1 VTDRSAVVTD
11 RSAVEAAIIEAH
23 RREWAFV
30 VAATVRVACDLDLA
44 EECVQEA
51 YAAALQSWTRDGVP
65 TNPAAWLTT
74 TAKRRAVDAIRRDQ
88 VFRSKLPL
96 LIEPEELVED
106 TIERQPAAGSEL
118 DEVVRD
124 ERLRLIF
131 LCCHPALARDGQV
144 ALTLRLVCGLSTS
157 DIARA
162 FLVSEATMAAR
173 ITRAKRKIAGS
184 RIPYRLPRE
193 TDLPERLDAVLG
205 VIYLLFSTGYAA
217 PSGPVLV
224 QTELIQQSLEL
235 ARILHGLMPDEPE
248 VAGLTALLLVID
260 ARRATRVSVD
270 GELLRLEQQDRS
282 RWDRAALT
290 EAHELIMAALAGGRP
305 GRYVLQ
311 AAIAS
316 VYAEAPSYSATD
328 WSEVLALYDRL
339 LELWPSPVVALNRSV
354 ALSQVA
360 GPAAALEVI
369 EQIETSGTLTRYQYL
384 PAVKADLLRRLGRI
398 ADARSAYE
406 QAFKLADNQAERD
419 FLTARVASLR

>member
-1 VTDRSAVVTD
+1 MTDRSAVVTD